1 MTQEDSQR
9 LGWLVFVST
18 RVCDHP
24 AKRNSTVNIMAHL
37 GGGWAGGGLDAAVS
51 INLDDPISSPSASPS
66 RAPLLLYQ
74 SQNPSL
80 VSFVTVVEAAQPCQG
95 YTGNLSLHE
104 YRKYLSQPDDT
115 TASSELRGRTLK
127 RKAGTLNLSQAR
139 GRRDFSSSLSSSY
152 SSAPSSPPPLSFSH
166 SLQSVISNVSDPEPE
181 IFSHSGQTSSRSIS
195 RISSPVS
202 LGRRSDFSLPTVIPH
217 EQRAKA
223 HVSATVF
230 TAYLL
235 ESQ

>member
-9 LGWLVFVST
+9 PGWLFFVST
-18 RVCDHP
+18 RVSDHL
-24 AKRNSTVNIMAHL
+24 AKRNSTVSIMTHL
-37 GGGWAGGGLDAAVS
+37 GGGWAGGGLDATVS
-51 INLDDPISSPSASPS
+51 INLDDSISSPSASPS
-66 RAPLLLYQ
+66 KAAPAPFLLYQ
-74 SQNPSL
+74 SPNPSL

-230 TAYLL
+230 TACLL
-235 ESQ
+235 